1 MTVRDEEKSR
11 RYEYGEGKEFGTKEA
26 AVRHAKCKLNAMIGE
41 LGKKRLVGNPKI
53 EDYGNAVQVIIPV
66 EY

>member
-41 LGKKRLVGNPKI
+41 LGKKG
-53 EDYGNAVQVIIPV
+53 
-66 EY
+66 